1 MSPGFWRRI
10 AKLSAL
16 PKDITKHVF
25 RHTFSSIGNDLRC
38 TEATIGAIVGHK
50 GRTQTSQYIHSVD
63 AVLLAE
69 ADRIADH
76 IVGLMDVGMGQGA
89 ETECEPALYNVI
101 TP

>member
-1 MSPGFWRRI
+1 
-10 AKLSAL
+10 
-16 PKDITKHVF
+16 
-25 RHTFSSIGNDLRC
+25 
-38 TEATIGAIVGHK
+38 
-50 GRTQTSQYIHSVD
+50 VD